1 MAKSVKPEQ
10 KGTVLQTE
18 LAKREVLRLNNRESN
33 RLTRECICMAMM
45 YLMNE
50 KPYDSISISEI
61 AKRAGVSRTA
71 FYRNYETKD
80 DVIREIG
87 KQVIDMLSEIVGKV
101 RSNEDVHNMLVEFFT
116 LIEQQKDKIELLIK
130 GDLSFNLLF
139 PNARILENVIPA
151 RTRTE
156 HYRMVAIDAA
166 LFGIVKEWITNGCD
180 LSVEE
185 LVRVVELGVSI

>member
-1 MAKSVKPEQ
+1 MAKSVKSEQ

-116 LIEQQKDKIELLIK
+116 QIEQQKDKIELLIK

-139 PNARILENVIPA
+139 PNARLLENVIPA
-151 RTRTE
+151 GPGRS
-156 HYRMVAIDAA
+156 
-166 LFGIVKEWITNGCD
+166 ITAWSPSM
-180 LSVEE
+180 LRFSE
-185 LVRVVELGVSI
+185 S